1 MTAREILAYAITHAP
16 RGQKGGPYEGCGV
29 GEEMATLALAQRYGD
44 AADAHEDAS
53 WLMRQGHSARVIRI
67 VRAARPSEKTT
78 KAERQ
83 ANTERLRIVGKN
95 LCGLLVDISVASR
108 ADIGQRVANALREI
122 NSFLPADSHVPVP
135 AVDDAPSEAE
145 AVAVLREL
153 VAAHDAYDARDEAD
167 DLGDLDALI
176 PRARRVLAGAGPDP
190 MPVVWAAVA
199 WRDWG
204 GEGTPWKGL
213 AKAVDAY
220 RKAGGK

>member
-1 MTAREILAYAITHAP
+1 MSRREVIAYAITHAP

-67 VRAARPSEKTT
+67 VRAA
-78 KAERQ
+78 
-83 ANTERLRIVGKN
+83 NTERLRIVGKN

-108 ADIGQRVANALREI
+108 ADIGQYVANALREI

-204 GEGTPWKGL
+204 GEGTPWTGL
-213 AKAVDAY
+213 AKAVDVY